1 LCPVGRF
8 RIAEYKFISLKEE
21 ITMRVSF
28 TFSRVALVLAVVWMA
43 MGMPAG
49 AFANES
55 ASGSP
60 QVVIAEPTTPANL
73 LNYTE
78 YYETADA
85 KAPAAKEAAPAT
97 DGNCNQ
103 GCGACA
109 CECCCEPCREWYVEP
124 EVQQM
129 FGYTSFQFGFNGPT
143 KYYPAAYAPASK
155 LDYSLDSTWTGLRVG
170 VERCNWD
177 VHFEWLM
184 PMVQHIDGGMK
195 DYDWPGPNTA
205 PNSLTRSSTQWNDGQ
220 KLELEAD
227 YKYSDCILGMPIEVW
242 PLAGFRFQRF
252 DITAYNLDSIIP
264 DTGPDHRYDGVDVLT
279 INQQYYIGY
288 IGFQLRRT
296 IERECRPP
304 INLAFQFDWG
314 GTAGYMVDH
323 HLLYGTRN
331 FYNMQSTGGDTV
343 HVALRGDIPL
353 NCHWNLG
360 LQADY
365 YRIRTTGSMTQLLD
379 GHVNNTGFES
389 VLVKS
394 EQTDITAYLQY
405 TF

>member
-1 LCPVGRF
+1 VSCRHIY
-8 RIAEYKFISLKEE
+8 IAENKFISLKEG
-21 ITMRVSF
+21 INMRVYF
-28 TFSRVALVLAVVWMA
+28 TFSRAALVLAVVCMA

-49 AFANES
+49 AYAMES
-55 ASGSP
+55 ASVSQ
-60 QVVIAEPTTPANL
+60 QVVVAEPTTPANL
-73 LNYTE
+73 LNFTE
-78 YYETADA
+78 YFETADA
-85 KAPAAKEAAPAT
+85 KTPAAKEAAPAT

-103 GCGACA
+103 GCGGCA
-109 CECCCEPCREWYVEP
+109 CECYCEPCRYWYIEP
-124 EVQQM
+124 EIQQM
-129 FGYTSFQFGFNGPT
+129 FGYTSFQFGGSSPLTGPYT
-143 KYYPAAYAPASK
+143 PISK

-170 VERCNWD
+170 VQRCNWD
-177 VHFEWLM
+177 IHFEWLT
-184 PMVQHIDGGMK
+184 PMVRSIDRGMK
-195 DYDWPGPNTA
+195 DYDWNIDDPRNDPTRLD
-205 PNSLTRSSTQWNDGQ
+205 SLSHSKTRWNDGQ

-227 YKYSDCILGMPIEVW
+227 YKYSDCILGMPVEVW

-252 DITAYNLDSIIP
+252 GITAYGAEQLIP
-264 DTGPDHRYDGVDVLT
+264 PDGPFAFQGDVLT
-279 INQQYYIGY
+279 INQQYYMGY

-296 IERECRPP
+296 IERECRAP

-323 HLLYGTRN
+323 HLIRTDIPGFSTVEN
-331 FYNMQSTGGDTV
+331 TGGDTV

-365 YRIRTTGSMTQLLD
+365 YRIRTTGTITQLSNGVPFYAGD
-379 GHVNNTGFES
+379 YG

-394 EQTDITAYLQY
+394 EQTDITAYLLY